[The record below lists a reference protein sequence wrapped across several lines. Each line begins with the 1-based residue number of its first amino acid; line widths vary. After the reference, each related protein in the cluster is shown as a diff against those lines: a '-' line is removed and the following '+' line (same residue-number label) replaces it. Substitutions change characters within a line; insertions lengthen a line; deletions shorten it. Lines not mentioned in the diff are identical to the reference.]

1 MNLKEIEMLKK
12 RSLILGLSFVLT
24 FWCVSAGI
32 AQEGQQMDP
41 EMMEAYMKLIAP
53 NENHEFLKN
62 FLGEWEVTTTAWMQ
76 PGAEPISSKGRAK
89 AEMIIGGLFL
99 KVEFKGPMFGQ
110 PFEGILIMGYDNY
123 QKKNITFWIDSSSTA
138 FYLTE
143 GSREEGKK
151 KIVETGVWQ
160 DPMGGED
167 MNVRNTTTLVSKD
180 EYKFEMI
187 MILADGTEF
196 KPMEYRAKR
205 KK

>member
-1 MNLKEIEMLKK
+1 MLK
-12 RSLILGLSFVLT
+12 RGSRILGLSFILT
-24 FWCVSAGI
+24 VFIVSAGI

-62 FLGEWEVTTTAWMQ
+62 FVGEWEVTTTAWTQ
-76 PGAEPISSKGRAK
+76 PGAEPISSKGSAK

-99 KVEFKGPMFGQ
+99 KLDFKGTMFGQ
-110 PFEGILIMGYDNY
+110 PFEGIQIMGYDNY
-123 QKKNITFWIDSSSTA
+123 KKKNISFWIDSSSTA

-143 GSREEGKK
+143 GSREEGTK

-160 DPMGGED
+160 DPMGGGD
-167 MNVRNTTTLVSKD
+167 MNVRTTTTIVSKD
-180 EYKFEMI
+180 EYKLEMV

-196 KPMEYRAKR
+196 KIMEYRAKR